1 MKLSIVIPVYNNW
14 NFTKTCLKDLANL
27 PDDHEVILVDNGS
40 TDTTR
45 KSTELWDMRGII
57 TVDCIHPDHPSL
69 SGTDRPW
76 NLRCK
81 RNKENL
87 GFSKACN
94 QGFMLASGDYVLF
107 LNNDIKVKSDFAT
120 WTQALIH
127 KAEETGGLVGPTGG
141 LLDDKLNFVKET
153 NKKVGGNFYMSGWCL
168 CAKREVFQSLVLDS
182 NEFKGPF
189 TEEFGIAYFEDTD
202 LGFRAEEAG
211 VSMEIV
217 SVPVMHFG
225 KMTSRK
231 INLTE
236 LYLGAKIKF
245 INKWA
250 SKRMK

>member
-14 NFTKTCLKDLANL
+14 NFTKTCLKDLAKL
-27 PDDHEVILVDNGS
+27 PDDHEVILIDNGS

-45 KSTELWDMRGII
+45 KSTSLWTNPFVM
-57 TVDCIHPDHPSL
+57 VDQIHADHPGSP
-69 SGTDRPW
+69 GVDRPKE
-76 NLRCK
+76 LLVVQ
-81 RNKENL
+81 NKDNK
-87 GFSKACN
+87 GFAKSSN
-94 QGFMLASGDYVLF
+94 QGFVLASGDCVLF
-107 LNNDIKVKSDFAT
+107 LNNDIKVQSNFED
-120 WTQALIH
+120 WTKDLIQ

-153 NKKVGGNFYMSGWCL
+153 NKKVDGNFYMSGWCL
-168 CAKREVFQSLVLDS
+168 CARRDVFQSLVLDA

-189 TEEFGIAYFEDTD
+189 IEEFGTYFEDTD

-211 VSMEIV
+211 IPMEIV

-231 INLTE
+231 LNLSQ
-236 LYLGAKIKF
+236 LYHGAKGKF
-245 INKWA
+245 VNKWA

>member
-14 NFTKTCLKDLANL
+14 NFTKTCLKDLAKL

-40 TDTTR
+40 TDTTK
-45 KSTELWDMRGII
+45 KSTFLWTEPTIM
-57 TVDCIHPDHPSL
+57 VDAIHPDHPGSP
-69 SGTDRPW
+69 GVDRPKE
-76 NLRCK
+76 LLVIK
-81 RNKENL
+81 NKDNK

-94 QGFMLASGDYVLF
+94 QGFMLARGDYVLF
-107 LNNDIKVKSDFAT
+107 LNNDIKVKSDFET
-120 WTQALIH
+120 WTQVLIQ

-153 NKKVGGNFYMSGWCL
+153 SEKVDGNFYMSGWCL
-168 CAKREVFQSLVLDS
+168 CAKREVFQSFVLDS

-211 VSMEIV
+211 VPMEIV
-217 SVPVMHFG
+217 SVPVFHFG

-231 INLTE
+231 INLSE
-236 LYLGAKIKF
+236 IFFGAKMKF
-245 INKWA
+245 VNKWA
-250 SKRMK
+250 AKRMK